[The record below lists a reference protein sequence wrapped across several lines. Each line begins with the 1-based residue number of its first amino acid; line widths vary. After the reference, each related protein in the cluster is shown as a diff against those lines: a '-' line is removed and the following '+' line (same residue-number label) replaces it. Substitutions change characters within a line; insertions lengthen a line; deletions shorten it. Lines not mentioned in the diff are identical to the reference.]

1 MSHPRQQG
9 LERGGRAGP
18 AGASSTNAIVLGAQW
33 GDEGKGKVVDR
44 LSAAAAVVVRFQGG
58 ANAGHTIHQGDL
70 RVVLH
75 QLPSGILSPGT
86 LNVVGNGCVVDP
98 VLLSQEMD
106 EVEALG
112 VQVLPERLRLSP
124 RAHVVTPLHRFVDGQ
139 AGRRIGTTGRG
150 IGPAYSDKAQRVG
163 LRLEDLLNPSWREA
177 FAARVEEARARHP
190 EIAAERWPG
199 REALIAPLEQAARRL
214 APFISDARDAVAEAA
229 RREDQPL
236 LFEGAQG
243 TMLDL
248 DNGTYPFVTSSST
261 TIGGAYA
268 GSGVFVD
275 FDTRLAVVKAYTTRV
290 GNGPFPTELD
300 NEIGARL
307 RDTGREYGAT
317 TGRPRRCGWLDLVL
331 LDEAT
336 RANGFTGLALTKLDC
351 LSGLPLLKVA
361 VDRTAAGQPAYHELE
376 GWGEDI
382 RGATT
387 PDELPR
393 ACRAYVA
400 FIEERLGVP
409 VDLLSIGPDRD
420 ETLVMRAPW

>member
-1 MSHPRQQG
+1 MSHPRQHG
-9 LERGGRAGP
+9 LERGGRAGTT
-18 AGASSTNAIVLGAQW
+18 SNAIVLGAQW

-98 VLLSQEMD
+98 VLLCGEID

-124 RAHVVTPLHRFVDGQ
+124 RAHVVTPLHRFIDGLS
-139 AGRRIGTTGRG
+139 GGRIGTTGRG
-150 IGPAYSDKAQRVG
+150 IGPAYADKARRTG
-163 LRLEDLLNPSWREA
+163 LRLEDLLNASWRGG
-177 FAARVEEARARHP
+177 FAARIEEARTRHP
-190 EIAAERWPG
+190 EIAAARWPDDG
-199 REALIAPLEQAARRL
+199 ALIAPLEEAARRL
-214 APFISDARDAVAEAA
+214 APFVSDARAEVADAA
-229 RREDQPL
+229 RRDDRPL

-261 TIGGAYA
+261 TIGGAYT

-275 FDTRLAVVKAYTTRV
+275 FGTRLAVVKAYTTRV
-290 GNGPFPTELD
+290 GNGPFPTELED
-300 NEIGARL
+300 EVGARL

-331 LDEAT
+331 LEEAA

-351 LSGLPLLKVA
+351 LSGLPRLKVA
-361 VDRTAAGQPAYHELE
+361 VARTAGGQPMYHELA
-376 GWGEDI
+376 GWDEPI
-382 RGATT
+382 RDVDSLDA
-387 PDELPR
+387 LPA
-393 ACRAYVA
+393 ACRGYVA

-409 VDLLSIGPDRD
+409 VDLLSVGPDRD
-420 ETLVMRAPW
+420 ETLVRKAPW